1 MGRRSA
7 VAVKSTAVVRPVRPW
22 VQQPYYGAR
31 FDGVT
36 LGAVIAV
43 NAVPTSQ
50 SIDLCWY
57 WSNSSKTRGYW
68 APLRFCGQRDC
79 SVTLCVY
86 SLIAVIAT
94 ASVTH
99 AFSQNNLLA
108 QPRASGSA
116 KRIISSGGRACEAQP
131 SRRGKFFVLQLDTA
145 LEALA

>member
-1 MGRRSA
+1 MESRGLVARRQRLHDRYDSRDISRWIARPPMRSSCRRLFSA
-7 VAVKSTAVVRPVRPW
+7 HSAAKVVN
-22 VQQPYYGAR
+22 GAH
-31 FDGVT
+31 
-36 LGAVIAV
+36 
-43 NAVPTSQ
+43 PS
-50 SIDLCWY
+50 
-57 WSNSSKTRGYW
+57 
-68 APLRFCGQRDC
+68 PLRFCGHRDC